1 MDRILNKSYETLY
14 IVISTGQSKE
24 LLEKNIILN
33 GLNKISDEKIETY
46 YKMYEVSYA
55 QRINDNLID
64 AVYRM
69 YAFVLNRYL
78 FIGDTKKLVK
88 DLQNNY
94 ILTSK
99 LKSVTNGL
107 AATFGKFVAIAE
119 LGTTTL
125 KHIKRPQ
132 ETELDN
138 TQEHIKQLNKELQR
152 TIIDFAKYL
161 IKNLI
166 KYFQSS
172 QIYCTRRISDS
183 YKINNLKIIIRLFD
197 ELINFLKISINF
209 DKN

>member
-24 LLEKNIILN
+24 LLGKTITLD
-33 GLNKISDEKIETY
+33 GLNKMSDEEIEAY
-46 YKMYEVSYA
+46 YKIYEVSYA

-78 FIGDTKKLVK
+78 SIDDTEKLVE

-94 ILTSK
+94 ILTSE
-99 LKSVTNGL
+99 LKSLTGGL

-138 TQEHIKQLNKELQR
+138 TQELNKELCKEQ
-152 TIIDFAKYL
+152 
-161 IKNLI
+161 
-166 KYFQSS
+166 
-172 QIYCTRRISDS
+172 
-183 YKINNLKIIIRLFD
+183 
-197 ELINFLKISINF
+197 
-209 DKN
+209 

>member
-24 LLEKNIILN
+24 LLGKTITLD
-33 GLNKISDEKIETY
+33 GLNKMSDEEIEAY
-46 YKMYEVSYA
+46 YKIYEVSYA

-78 FIGDTKKLVK
+78 SIDDTEKLVE
-88 DLQNNY
+88 DLRNNY
-94 ILTSK
+94 VLTSE
-99 LKSVTNGL
+99 LKSLAGGL

-138 TQEHIKQLNKELQR
+138 TQELTIKLNKELCKEQ
-152 TIIDFAKYL
+152 
-161 IKNLI
+161 
-166 KYFQSS
+166 
-172 QIYCTRRISDS
+172 
-183 YKINNLKIIIRLFD
+183 
-197 ELINFLKISINF
+197 
-209 DKN
+209 